1 MITQGELIA
10 ALSAIGL
17 DVEVQISLDGIPLD
31 IGGLGLD
38 ERRGV
43 ILLRPHPE
51 QVPEALRRFVAAVI
65 AVPSGGRQEF
75 AVRRNAHGHY
85 GLLSAEG

>member
-1 MITQGELIA
+1 MA

-31 IGGLGLD
+31 IDGLRLD

-43 ILLRPHPE
+43 IFLRPHPE
-51 QVPEALRRFVAAVI
+51 SVPEALRRFVAAVTT
-65 AVPSGGRQEF
+65 APGAGRQEH
-75 AVRRNAHGHY
+75 AVRHNARGHY
-85 GLLSAEG
+85 ELLSADE